1 MNVKVIALSLL
12 SFVFQLL
19 LPVVIMGAA
28 MQPLLLEPGFY
39 ITAMEKNSA
48 YSSLYAMLPAEYSL
62 MVNEAMLKGEI
73 NKLITSSINFL
84 NGREST
90 FSYVLPV
97 EEMAGNV
104 VDRIPDC
111 TGRET
116 IDLTK
121 TLPSCLPPSLDR
133 NAMKQQT
140 LKSLPSGDEALK
152 PFAASLAET
161 RKSVAAFNGIFFILV
176 AVFAAVTALI
186 VILNVKSPEGM
197 AKWLGYNLLVGGILI
212 GISAYLM
219 PGFAAATLSKMS
231 VPAVISNVMV
241 SVIGGLSESLLIYSA
256 IAAVL
261 GAVIKFVLPLLLKP
275 KQV

>member
-1 MNVKVIALSLL
+1 MNAKSVVLSLL
-12 SFVFQLL
+12 SFIFQLL
-19 LPVVIMGAA
+19 LPVVITGVA
-28 MQPLLLEPGFY
+28 MQPMLEPGFY
-39 ITAMEKNSA
+39 TTAMEKNNA
-48 YSSLYAMLPAEYSL
+48 YSSLYATLPAEYSL
-62 MVNEAMLKGEI
+62 MVNEAMLKDEV

-97 EEMAGNV
+97 EEMASNV
-104 VDRIPDC
+104 VDNIPDC
-111 TGRET
+111 TGKET

-133 NAMKQQT
+133 NAMKQQI

-161 RKSVAAFNGIFFILV
+161 RKSVAAFNEIFSMLV

-197 AKWLGYNLLVGGILI
+197 AKWLGYNLLVGGILT

-219 PGFAAATLSKMS
+219 PGFAAATLSKMG
-231 VPAVISNVMV
+231 VPAFVTDVMG
-241 SVIGGLSESLLIYSA
+241 SVIGSLSESLLVYSA

-261 GAVIKFVLPLLLKP
+261 GAVIKFVLPMLLKP